1 MNILMKPFIFEDQ
14 LITQLLLTFGKL
26 SLSIIFIGASVEEE
40 EEEGVT
46 FTRSCATSRS

>member
-1 MNILMKPFIFEDQ
+1 MNILNKTLYLDDQ

-26 SLSIIFIGASVEEE
+26 SLSITFIGASVEEE

-46 FTRSCATSRS
+46 FIRSCATSRS